1 MSYIGRGID
10 QIDNISKL
18 DNITFNGGTTYP
30 LTKDSSAFTA
40 ISSNAILISI
50 SGVIQQ
56 GNFSVDGT
64 NIVFNTAVASSES
77 CDFIM
82 HYGTGVAFTP
92 ADSSVTKDKAN
103 FISTSSSAGLQIKGD
118 GTTDGTLQLNCSQNT
133 HGVKIKSPAH
143 SASQSYTLTLPTT
156 SPASNKM
163 LQTDGSGNLS
173 FVDAPSGGVT
183 LLGSIESSSNS
194 STIAIDSV
202 MDNSSYAYYIVE
214 GLFNSAGNGATIEAR
229 FRDGGSALTASLY
242 NFTNLAWEQAQSSPS
257 LSTGSGSNHA
267 DIISNVGT
275 RTFSFHGYIFPCLSI
290 DNMGLSICDWT
301 GKMSNYDSGNRR
313 IRKVSG
319 VFEFVNATV
328 PDGFQIVNQTANF
341 EDYEMRIYGV
351 TR

>member
-30 LTKDSSAFTA
+30 LTKDS
-40 ISSNAILISI
+40 
-50 SGVIQQ
+50 
-56 GNFSVDGT
+56 
-64 NIVFNTAVASSES
+64 
-77 CDFIM
+77 
-82 HYGTGVAFTP
+82 
-92 ADSSVTKDKAN
+92 
-103 FISTSSSAGLQIKGD
+103 
-118 GTTDGTLQLNCSQNT
+118 
-133 HGVKIKSPAH
+133 
-143 SASQSYTLTLPTT
+143 
-156 SPASNKM
+156 
-163 LQTDGSGNLS
+163 
-173 FVDAPSGGVT
+173 
-183 LLGSIESSSNS
+183 
-194 STIAIDSV
+194 
-202 MDNSSYAYYIVE
+202 
-214 GLFNSAGNGATIEAR
+214 
-229 FRDGGSALTASLY
+229 SALTASLY

-341 EDYEMRIYGV
+341 DDYEMRIYGV